1 MPSSTSVSEHRTVA
15 LRLDRFTVIVL
26 STIVVSLALLEIVS
40 RERFDSSS
48 KVQRRE
54 LSERARLL
62 GVRDSPTISDPH
74 VALVGNSLM
83 LEGVDEQILKTT
95 LDPAFAPTS
104 YFVLGTNY
112 YDWYF
117 GLRRLFAEG
126 SRPRYI
132 VLGLSPNQLATS
144 HMRGDITARYLVQQ
158 SDLLDAVR
166 KTHMDATDASGF
178 ILAHYSEFYSTR
190 DIFRSYVMSR
200 ALPSVA
206 NLLQKKYAAFKE
218 APISDSVLKSLAA
231 ARLSALDQLCR
242 QYGARFLFVI
252 PPSYQKGEQAIVEA
266 GREAGVPVFL
276 PVKYGEFD
284 RTYYQADGFHMNE
297 KGARIF
303 TTRLA
308 AELNEEMAK

>member
-1 MPSSTSVSEHRTVA
+1 MPSSTSVSERQTTA
-15 LRLDRFTVIVL
+15 LRLDRFTVIML
-26 STIVVSLALLEIVS
+26 STIVVSLAFLEIVS
-40 RERFDSSS
+40 REKFDSTS

-54 LSERARLL
+54 LSERAQLL
-62 GVRDSPTISDPH
+62 AVRDSPTINDPH
-74 VALVGNSLM
+74 VALLGNSLM
-83 LEGVDEQILKTT
+83 LAGIDEQVLRTT
-95 LDPAFAPTS
+95 LEPAYDPAA

-132 VLGLSPNQLATS
+132 LLGLSPNQLATS
-144 HMRGDITARYLVQQ
+144 EVRGDVTARYLVQQ
-158 SDLLDAVR
+158 SDLIDAVR

-200 ALPSVA
+200 VLPPVA
-206 NLLQKKYAAFKE
+206 DLLQKKYAGAHQ
-218 APISDSVLKSLAA
+218 APISDSALKALAA

-252 PPSYQKGEQAIVEA
+252 PPSYQQGDQAIVDA
-266 GREAGVPVFL
+266 GREIGVSVLL
-276 PVKYGEFD
+276 PVKYDEFD
-284 RTYYQADGFHMNE
+284 RSYYQADGFHMNE
-297 KGARIF
+297 KAAKIF
-303 TTRLA
+303 TERLA
-308 AELNEEMAK
+308 AELNREMAR